1 MVKKTLIRVE
11 HTEQQIMS
19 STINIKKKVNRG
31 PYSNLSNYFNKSRY
45 IEIHDLCLL
54 LENDLGLNTI

>member
-1 MVKKTLIRVE
+1 MVKKNLIRVE

-19 STINIKKKVNRG
+19 STINVKKKKVNRG
-31 PYSNLSNYFNKSRY
+31 PYSNLSNYFKSRY
-45 IEIHDLCLL
+45 IEIHDLCML